1 MARHHDRQRMLDFLH
16 IDAHGS
22 VQSGGGQYFYVKR
35 VDGVVQIFK
44 STFKNAWPHQ
54 LTFFREGIDGY
65 AISPDGRLLAV
76 IENIKGS
83 EHNPIAIVDT
93 TTGGYKYA
101 IKLDD
106 VQSNNI
112 VWRRDSS
119 GFMFRSN
126 LENGTDF
133 KIYEYCLFRKSYEK
147 LVDTEGYIFPLDYSP
162 DGKKVLFRRFYSA
175 ADQDLYIHDVEEEET
190 KHLTPH
196 EGHCRF
202 DGRFG
207 RNADELYI
215 LTDRGEDK
223 FCRLYQWNLAEDE
236 KLPIGPSIDWELTGL
251 VVSANGR
258 YVLYSANKEGYG
270 ALNLVDGWLNVELPM
285 PETKGLITN
294 YFFHKDLEIVFSYQ
308 YPKRA
313 PDIYH
318 WDCKTEN
325 VTQLTWSCYQGVNP
339 NSFVQPSLIEY
350 ESFDG
355 LKVPAFLYLPKNY
368 KRGQAIPM
376 VVNFHGGPEGQFR
389 PTFWKYIQYFLELG
403 IGFCSPNVRGSNG
416 YGAEYLALDDYKKRM
431 DSVRDGVE
439 IGRWLVEKGYTKPES
454 LGVIGGSYG
463 GFMVLSVI
471 TEAPDLWAAAV
482 DRVGIS
488 NLETFLENTKPYR
501 RKIREREYGPLSD
514 REFLRSISPIYKM
527 DKVKAPLLLVHG
539 ATDPRVPLEEAEQV
553 FDALQSRGQ
562 HVEKL
567 FFEDEGHGIR
577 KLKNQVI
584 YHERVFDFFLEHLA
598 RTDTDE

>member
-54 LTFFREGIDGY
+54 LTFFREGIESY

-101 IKLDD
+101 IKLED

-133 KIYEYCLFRKSYEK
+133 KIYEFCLFRRTYEK
-147 LVDTEGYIFPLDYSP
+147 LVDTTGYVFLLDYSP
-162 DGKKVLFRRFYSA
+162 DGKKVLYREFHSA
-175 ADQDLYIHDVEEEET
+175 ANQDLFIYDVEEEKIEL
-190 KHLTPH
+190 LTPH
-196 EGHCRF
+196 EGYCRF

-207 RNADELYI
+207 RNSDELYI

-223 FCRLYQWNLAEDE
+223 FCKLYQWDLLDDE
-236 KLPIGPSIDWELTGL
+236 KRPIGPSIDWELSGL
-251 VVSANGR
+251 VVSSNGR

-294 YFFHKDLEIVFSYQ
+294 YFFHKDLEIVFAYE

-325 VTQLTWSCYQGVNP
+325 VTQLTWSCYQGINP
-339 NSFVQPSLIEY
+339 NSFVQPTLIEY

-355 LKVPAFLYLPKNY
+355 LKIPAFLYLPKDY
-368 KRGQAIPM
+368 KKGQAIPM

-439 IGRWLVEKGYTKPES
+439 LGRWLVEKGFTRPES

-501 RKIREREYGPLSD
+501 RKIREKEYGPLSD

-527 DKVKAPLLLVHG
+527 DRVKAPLLLVHG
-539 ATDPRVPLEEAEQV
+539 VTDPRVPIEEAEQV

-577 KLKNQVI
+577 KLKNQVV

-598 RTDTDE
+598 GTSTED

>member
-1 MARHHDRQRMLDFLH
+1 MARHHDRQRMLDYLH
-16 IDAHGS
+16 IDAHAQ
-22 VQSGGGQYFYVKR
+22 VQSGGGQYFYLKR

-44 STFKNAWPHQ
+44 SSFKNAWPHQ
-54 LTFFREGIDGY
+54 LTFFREGVDGY

-83 EHNPIAIVDT
+83 ERNPIAIVDT

-101 IKLDD
+101 IKVDD
-106 VQSNNI
+106 VQSNSI

-119 GFMFRSN
+119 GFLFRSN

-133 KIYEYCLFRKSYEK
+133 KIYEYCLFRKTYEK
-147 LVDTEGYIFPLDYSP
+147 LIDTTGYVAPLDFSP
-162 DGKKVLFRRFYSA
+162 DGKKVLYIERHA
-175 ADQDLYIHDVEEEET
+175 KANQDLYIFDVETKEI

-196 EGHCRF
+196 SGYCRW
-202 DGRFG
+202 DARFG
-207 RNADELYI
+207 RNGEELYA
-215 LTDRGEDK
+215 LTDKGEDK
-223 FCRLYQWNLAEDE
+223 FCKLYHWDLGTEE
-236 KLPIGPSIDWELTGL
+236 LTPIGPSIEWELGGL
-251 VVSANGR
+251 VVSPNGR
-258 YVLYSANKEGYG
+258 YVMYSANREGYG
-270 ALNLVDGWLNVELPM
+270 ALLMVDGWLNVELPM
-285 PETKGLITN
+285 PGTKGLITN
-294 YFFHKDLEIVFSYQ
+294 YFFHDDLEIVFAYE

-313 PDIYH
+313 PEIYH

-325 VTQLTWSCYQGVNP
+325 VTQLTWACYQGINP
-339 NSFVQPSLIEY
+339 NTFTQPSLIEY

-368 KRGQAIPM
+368 KRGTAIPM

-389 PTFWKYIQYFLELG
+389 PIFWKYIQYFLELG
-403 IGFCSPNVRGSNG
+403 IGVCSPNVRGSDG
-416 YGAEYLALDDYKKRM
+416 YGADYLALDDYKKRM
-431 DSVRDGVE
+431 DSVQDGIE
-439 IGRWLVEKGYTKPES
+439 LGRYLVAKGYTKPDR

-471 TEAPDLWAAAV
+471 TEAPDLWAAAC

-501 RKIREREYGPLSD
+501 RKIREIEYGPLTD

-527 DKVKAPLLLVHG
+527 DKVEAPLLVVHG
-539 ATDPRVPLEEAEQV
+539 VTDPRVPIEEAEQV
-553 FDALQSRGQ
+553 VEALKKRDR

-577 KLKNQVI
+577 KLKNQII
-584 YHERVFDFFLEHLA
+584 YHERVYDFFLEHLA
-598 RTDTDE
+598 GTTSC